1 VLIERFNRTLR
12 QLLSIFAHQ
21 NPQDWD
27 DHLPYLLMA
36 YRATEHSST
45 KCIPNLM
52 MLGREITMPIDLMV
66 GMPPFKNVIM
76 TLNWKNANTMLVIGC
91 EEFVNYSLRPVFNPT
106 RSYCNVPNCNSKFA
120 RFPEYVKHWKM
131 VHKET
136 IYVYSCNIC
145 QKRFRR
151 KERAV
156 SHA

>member
-1 VLIERFNRTLR
+1 
-12 QLLSIFAHQ
+12 
-21 NPQDWD
+21 
-27 DHLPYLLMA
+27 MA

-45 KCIPNLM
+45 KCSPNLM
-52 MLGREITMPIDLMV
+52 MLGCEITMPIDLMV

-136 IYVYSCNIC
+136 IYAYSCNIC
-145 QKRFRR
+145 QKRFRG